1 MSGVSIELEGLR
13 ALMEEAKVRRKPVL
27 YVSQHVH
34 DILKQE
40 QPGMFEDYDI
50 RISEGVR
57 DGGVAAGHATKVGVE
72 YDYQRPQKVKRTAQW
87 KQRRFGR

>member
-40 QPGMFEDYDI
+40 QPGMFEGYDI
-50 RISEGVR
+50 RVTEGM
-57 DGGVAAGHATKVGVE
+57 VAAEAGQAPKVTVE
-72 YDYQRPQKVKRTAQW
+72 YDYERPKRLRRTAQW